1 MAARGIFY
9 VVFILPII
17 STIIIGAF
25 VLNGILIEEPDR
37 ELNMWRFDS
46 SFESPFVSTSDVEII
61 GLEKQYSTSNPVE
74 VQVAI
79 SDSSFDCGDLY
90 ITIYDVSSFSKE
102 VVTQGGFFDQCFA
115 KTNSVLPIGDEF
127 SELVKKSGNYEI
139 IVQMVD
145 ESGKNSLSGSAKFT
159 VE

>member
-1 MAARGIFY
+1 MAVRGIFY
-9 VVFILPII
+9 VVFILPVI
-17 STIIIGAF
+17 STIIIGGF
-25 VLNGILIEEPDR
+25 VLNGILIEEPHR

-46 SFESPFVSTSDVEII
+46 AFVSTHDVEII
-61 GLEKQYSTSNPVE
+61 GLEKQYSTSTPVE
-74 VQVAI
+74 VLVAI
-79 SDSSFDCGDLY
+79 NDSSFDCGDLY

-127 SELVKKSGNYEI
+127 SEIVDKSGNYEI

-145 ESGKNSLSGSAKFT
+145 ENGKNSVSGSAKFS
-159 VE
+159 VK